1 MHPMKAATARALLIV
16 LVCLVVAAPALV
28 EAAEPAARPAVART
42 PSHLLG
48 IKQVLAALVVGL
60 AGLGV
65 AATIL
70 VAAALS
76 PGRVARAAV
85 ALEGGRWRVV
95 IVGVLTSAL
104 LILACALLGQAGE
117 KTGAAAP
124 LGAVCLVLLGFL
136 AWLVLFGLAAPA
148 RLIGRR
154 LIGTDPAPMWKP
166 MLLGGF
172 AVGGTLLIPIIG
184 WVYFVYLAVRGTG
197 AATLALFAAK
207 GVKGEGERGE

>member
-1 MHPMKAATARALLIV
+1 MHPMKPATAHALLIV
-16 LVCLVVAAPALV
+16 LVCLIAGAPALV
-28 EAAEPAARPAVART
+28 EAAEPAARPAVAST

-48 IKQVLAALVVGL
+48 IKQVLVVLAVGL

-76 PGRVARAAV
+76 PERVARAAV

-104 LILACALLGQAGE
+104 LILAIMLIGQACE
-117 KTGAAAP
+117 VCRP
-124 LGAVCLVLLGFL
+124 FWRHVLGSVCLALFGFL
-136 AWLVLFGLAAPA
+136 AWLALSGLAATA

-154 LIGTDPAPMWKP
+154 LIGTDPAPLWKP

-172 AVGGTLLIPIIG
+172 AVGGTLLIPIVG

-207 GVKGEGERGE
+207 AVKAGE